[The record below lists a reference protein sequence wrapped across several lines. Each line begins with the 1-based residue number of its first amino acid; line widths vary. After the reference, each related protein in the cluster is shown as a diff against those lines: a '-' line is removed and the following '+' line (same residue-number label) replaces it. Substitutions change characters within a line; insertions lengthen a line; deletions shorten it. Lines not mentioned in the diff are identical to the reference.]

1 MSRLALQTDLEA
13 LLGSRNV
20 YFQPPESMKLSYPC
34 IVYEPS
40 SELTLYANNDPYAIM
55 DRYTVTLIDK
65 NPDSPFRDKL
75 RRMRTASFNRFF
87 RSNNLNHFV
96 YTLYY

>member
-1 MSRLALQTDLEA
+1 MSRLSLQAALEA
-13 LLGSRNV
+13 ILGSRNV
-20 YFQPPESMKLSYPC
+20 YFQPPENIKLSYPC

-40 SELTLYANNDPYAIM
+40 SELTIYANNDPYNTL

-65 NPDSPFRDKL
+65 NPDSVYRNAI

-87 RSNNLNHFV
+87 RSDNLNHFV